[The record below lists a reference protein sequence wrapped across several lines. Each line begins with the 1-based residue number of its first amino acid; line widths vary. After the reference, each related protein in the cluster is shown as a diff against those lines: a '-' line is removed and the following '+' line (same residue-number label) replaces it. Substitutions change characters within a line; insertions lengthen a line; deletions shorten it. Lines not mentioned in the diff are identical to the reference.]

1 MIMATDGSDTVRW
14 FNILPAG
21 PDIAPAALGGL
32 LLFFTDTTLSSH
44 VEITG
49 ASLVFS
55 SPAATGT
62 RFRSARQGPT
72 LPPSRPCRSPAP
84 PAPPSGP

>member
-1 MIMATDGSDTVRW
+1 
-14 FNILPAG
+14 
-21 PDIAPAALGGL
+21 
-32 LLFFTDTTLSSH
+32 LSSH